1 MTTTGC
7 EDHPEDLPKDND
19 LVEDVY
25 QYLTHRMYPALAT
38 NNQKRVIR
46 NKAKKFSVRDGE
58 LYYINVKRGRG
69 NNKVSLLYCTSYIH
83 AAKIAIIN
91 AEISAIPQPLT
102 NNKRDRKCTDTHVK
116 GRVRG
121 YRSIYLFLLNI

>member
-25 QYLTHRMYPALAT
+25 QYLTQGMYPALAT

-69 NNKVSLLYCTSYIH
+69 NNKVSLLYCTLYIH

-91 AEISAIPQPLT
+91 AEIRAIPQPLT
-102 NNKRDRKCTDTHVK
+102 NQHLYTL
-116 GRVRG
+116 
-121 YRSIYLFLLNI
+121 YYYYI